1 MLALQLRPLFVLT
14 RPRIA
19 LLAFALVLIGAYFI
33 FDVQRYLT
41 IASLKEAQHWF
52 DAMYVAHPIA
62 VTLLFFITF
71 VTLTALT
78 LPGAAV
84 MMLAAGASFGLLWG
98 TIISTLASA
107 TGATLAML
115 ATRYVFRD
123 AVTQKYSHRMKAID
137 DGLAKDGLYYLIALR
152 LAPIIP
158 FFILNWL
165 VGLTHVRVWPFFWTS
180 VVGMVAATAAYV
192 NAGTQLNQ
200 INSFESIFTF
210 EIIASLVALAL
221 LPLLLRWYVRYFER
235 RNATKNKR

>member
-1 MLALQLRPLFVLT
+1 MLALPLRPLFVPT

-19 LLAFALVLIGAYFI
+19 LLAFALLLIGAYFF
-33 FDVQRYLT
+33 FDVQRHLT

-52 DAMYVAHPIA
+52 DAMYVAHPVI
-62 VTLLFFITF
+62 VTLLFFLVF

-98 TIISTLASA
+98 TVISTLASA

-123 AVTQKYSHRMKAID
+123 AVTEKYAHRMKAID

-165 VGLTHVRVWPFFWTS
+165 VGLTQVRVWPFFWTS
-180 VVGMVAATAAYV
+180 VVGMSAATAAYV

-200 INSFESIFTF
+200 INSFESIFTI

-221 LPLLLRWYVRYFER
+221 LPLLLRWCVRFFER
-235 RNATKNKR
+235 RSVTKQ

>member
-1 MLALQLRPLFVLT
+1 MLVLQLRPLLVLT
-14 RPRIA
+14 RPRLA
-19 LLAFALVLIGAYFI
+19 LLAFAIALIGAYFF

-41 IASLKEAQHWF
+41 IESLKQAQHWF
-52 DAMYVAHPIA
+52 DDVYTAHPVI
-62 VTLLFFITF
+62 VTLLFFMVF

-98 TIISTLASA
+98 TVISTLASA

-123 AVTQKYSHRMKAID
+123 AVTEKYAHRMKAID
-137 DGLAKDGLYYLIALR
+137 EGLAKDGLYYLIALR

-165 VGLTHVRVWPFFWTS
+165 VGLTQVRVWPFFWTS
-180 VVGMVAATAAYV
+180 VVGMSAATAAYV

-200 INSFESIFTF
+200 INSFESIFTV
-210 EIIASLVALAL
+210 EIIASLVILAF
-221 LPLLLRWYVRYFER
+221 LPLLLRWCVRHFER
-235 RNATKNKR
+235 RAATKK